1 MATPTGRP
9 RRPVNEMLRIF
20 AEQTEEDLVINFMTQ
35 RIWPYEVYPGY
46 AAKVKKRNGNNST
59 RHPNGEGV
67 KSFNVQ
73 VENADP
79 FQMTLVGTYNDYL
92 KYVDIGVGGWGD
104 SSDID
109 RGRKAKWDKRYNRWN
124 VSQRKTSRPA
134 ILMQFRHLLTRM
146 RNYAVD
152 FYGYE
157 GLGKVIP
164 MVDDIVIDVWS
175 GVFNFKEPESLR

>member
-1 MATPTGRP
+1 MATPADRP

-46 AAKVKKRNGNNST
+46 AEKVRKKGGKG
-59 RHPNGEGV
+59 HPNGEGI
-67 KSFNVQ
+67 KSFNVT
-73 VENADP
+73 VENDNP
-79 FQMTLVGTYNDYL
+79 FQMTLIGEYCDYL

-104 SSDID
+104 AHDID
-109 RGRKAKWDKRYNRWN
+109 RARKAKWDKRYNKWN
-124 VSQRKTSRPA
+124 VGRRKTSRPA

-157 GLGKVIP
+157 GVGKVIP
-164 MVDDIVIDVWS
+164 MVDDIVIDIWG
-175 GVFNFKEPESLR
+175 GVFKFKDPEELK